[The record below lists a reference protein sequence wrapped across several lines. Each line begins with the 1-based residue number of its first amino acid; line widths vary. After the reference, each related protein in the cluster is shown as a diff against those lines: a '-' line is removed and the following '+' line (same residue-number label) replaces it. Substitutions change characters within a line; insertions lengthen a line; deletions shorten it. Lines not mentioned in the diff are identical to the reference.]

1 MVGQEGGPLPGPRVG
16 PCLTMGSELSEETHM
31 LTKREILRGRSPPGK
46 RAGGKGNLG
55 RTSLPYDLQSQVL
68 W

>member
-31 LTKREILRGRSPPGK
+31 LTEGEILRGRSPPGEES
-46 RAGGKGNLG
+46 G
-55 RTSLPYDLQSQVL
+55 REGQPREDFSAI
-68 W
+68 